1 MDRLEWNDFPPEEEK
16 EKTSFGQV
24 LSRCISLRRLFLRS
38 FSLDWFYSYLKEEG
52 STSDN
57 STRCVSSTLKKED
70 FLLELVRLNKKHSRP
85 LNTTR
90 VIFFT
95 LMNILVS
102 SCCKSVIYLKKV
114 VCSSYWKQVQKL
126 IHILIRNM
134 MGLTGYLSEFT
145 NLERL
150 EIDCLIMD
158 LVWLSARILNL
169 I

>member
-70 FLLELVRLNKKHSRP
+70 FLLELVRLNQETFKTFKYDEGDLFHTYEYTCKQLLQVCYIFKESCLQLVLEAGTEAHTYLDTEHDGSRWVFI
-85 LNTTR
+85 R
-90 VIFFT
+90 VYKFGKT
-95 LMNILVS
+95 
-102 SCCKSVIYLKKV
+102 
-114 VCSSYWKQVQKL
+114 
-126 IHILIRNM
+126 
-134 MGLTGYLSEFT
+134 
-145 NLERL
+145 
-150 EIDCLIMD
+150 
-158 LVWLSARILNL
+158 
-169 I
+169 